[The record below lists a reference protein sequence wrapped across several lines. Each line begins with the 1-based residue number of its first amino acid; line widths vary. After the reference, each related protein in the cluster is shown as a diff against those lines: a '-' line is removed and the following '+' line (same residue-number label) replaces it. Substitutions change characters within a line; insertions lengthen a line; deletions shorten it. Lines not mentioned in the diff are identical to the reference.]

1 VAAGNVTKLWGGHSM
16 VAPLRRVL
24 VFAPVPPGPEVSW
37 EAFGYLHPIE
47 HQLAVEEHAT
57 FRRILTDAGC
67 EVVTGEIDDAR
78 LQDGIF
84 PYDPSFT
91 TDAGA
96 ILLRPGKTLR
106 LGEVA
111 MAERTYAEIGVPIA
125 GRISAP
131 GTVDGG
137 DCCWLDERTMLVGR
151 GYRTNSEGIRQL
163 TAILARQDVQVVA
176 FDLPHWHGRGEVL
189 HLLSL
194 ISPVA
199 ERLAVVYLPLM
210 PVALV
215 ELLEVRGYTLIEIPD
230 EEFFTQGSNVL
241 ALAPGKVVILR
252 ENRVTAR
259 RLREAGCEVTLL
271 AGDEM
276 SHNRTGGPTCLTRPL
291 LRVTVR

>member
-1 VAAGNVTKLWGGHSM
+1 M

-24 VFAPVPPGPEVSW
+24 VFAPVAPGPDVSW
-37 EAFGYLHPIE
+37 EAFGFLRAIDHE
-47 HQLAVEEHAT
+47 RSREEHAT
-57 FRRILTDAGC
+57 FRRILADAGC
-67 EVVTGEIDDAR
+67 EVVTGEIDDNR

-96 ILLRPGKTLR
+96 ILLRPGKQLR

-111 MAERTYAEIGVPIA
+111 LAERTYEEIGVPIA

-137 DCCWLDERTMLVGR
+137 DCCWLDERTLLVGR
-151 GYRTNSEGIRQL
+151 GYRTNAEGMRQL
-163 TAILARQDVQVVA
+163 TAILAEQDVEVVT

-199 ERLAVVYLPLM
+199 ERLAVVYLPLL
-210 PVALV
+210 PVGLV
-215 ELLEVRGYTLIEIPD
+215 ELLEQRDYTLIPIPD
-230 EEFFTQGSNVL
+230 EEFVTQASNVL

-252 ENRVTAR
+252 ENVVTAQ
-259 RLREAGCEVTLL
+259 RLRDAGCDVILL
-271 AGDEM
+271 TGDEI

-291 LRVTVR
+291 LRAVKG